1 MGFRSFFVVEKKH
14 ICAYSAIALEIMLL
28 PILKVLCK
36 LSKVI
41 DVFTQFLI
49 FPANGS
55 VRIKTTKG
63 EGKKGGF

>member
-1 MGFRSFFVVEKKH
+1 ML
-14 ICAYSAIALEIMLL
+14 IQQIALEIMLL

-63 EGKKGGF
+63 EGKKADFKATKFRLSR